1 MREIIFDTE
10 TTGLSPGDGHRIIEI
25 GCLEIA
31 DLMPTGN
38 HFQVFINPE
47 RLVPDEAI
55 RIHGITN
62 EYLADKPVFARPE
75 IVDAFLEFVGDRPLV
90 AHNAD
95 FDKGFINAELTRIGR
110 KKLPDSQFIDTR
122 ALARAR
128 FPGLSNSLDSL
139 CKRFGVSLAGR
150 AYHGALKDAELLAAV
165 YLELRGGREQGLD
178 FSSGQGGESV
188 KRQAARARGK
198 ILAPRISE
206 AEKAAHQQFLR
217 ELGAL
222 DHWRRAVGAES
233 DG

>member
-1 MREIIFDTE
+1 MQEIIFDTE
-10 TTGLSPGDGHRIIEI
+10 TTGLSPSEGHRIIEI

-31 DLMPTGN
+31 DLVPTGN
-38 HFQVFINPE
+38 HFQVYINPE
-47 RLVPDEAI
+47 RVVPDEAI

-62 EYLADKPVFARPE
+62 EYLADKPVFAHPAV
-75 IVDAFLEFVGDRPLV
+75 VDAFLEFVGDRPLV

-95 FDKGFINAELTRIGR
+95 FDKGFINAELARLGR

-122 ALARAR
+122 VLARAR

-150 AYHGALKDAELLAAV
+150 TYHGALKDAELLAAV

-178 FSSGQGGESV
+178 FSTGQGGTTG

-198 ILAPRISE
+198 ILASRISQ
-206 AEKAAHQQFLR
+206 AEKSAHDQFLT

-222 DHWRRAVGAES
+222 EHWRRALGS
-233 DG
+233 DPTS